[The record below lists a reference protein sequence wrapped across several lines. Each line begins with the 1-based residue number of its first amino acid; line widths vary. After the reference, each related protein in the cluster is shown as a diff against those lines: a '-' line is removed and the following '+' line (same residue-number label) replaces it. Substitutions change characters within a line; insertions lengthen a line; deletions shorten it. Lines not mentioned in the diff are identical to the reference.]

1 MRSESNSAFRIAHS
15 EIEMG
20 VTAITTEMRMDLQY
34 LIERLEAMVTGAK
47 KVPISGKLMLDEQE
61 LADLIDQMRT
71 VLPEEVRSAR
81 KVLRER
87 DSIISEAQQ
96 QADDILRT
104 AHEQAEMLLDQQG
117 LMAEAQARARQFME
131 DVENDAQER
140 INGADEYARQVLTQ
154 LHDQLTRHLST
165 IDKGLHSLDSR
176 NAPQE

>member
-1 MRSESNSAFRIAHS
+1 
-15 EIEMG
+15 
-20 VTAITTEMRMDLQY
+20 VTDITTDMRMDLQY
-34 LIERLEAMVTGAK
+34 LIDRLETMVTGSK
-47 KVPISGKLMLDEQE
+47 RMPITGKLMLDEQE

-96 QADDILRT
+96 QADDILKT

-117 LMAEAQARARQFME
+117 LVAEAQARAKQYMDE
-131 DVENDAQER
+131 VEADVQER

-154 LHDQLTRHLST
+154 LREQLTRHLLT
-165 IDKGLHSLDSR
+165 IEKGIDALDSR
-176 NAPQE
+176 Q

>member
-1 MRSESNSAFRIAHS
+1 VA
-15 EIEMG
+15 
-20 VTAITTEMRMDLQY
+20 AITTDMRMDLQY
-34 LIERLEAMVTGAK
+34 LIDRLETMVTGAK
-47 KVPISGKLMLDEQE
+47 RMPITNKLMLDEQE

-96 QADDILRT
+96 QADDILKT

-117 LMAEAQARARQFME
+117 LMAEAEARARQYME
-131 DVENDAQER
+131 DIESDAQDR

-154 LHDQLTRHLST
+154 LRDQLSRHLNT
-165 IDKGLHSLDSR
+165 IQKGLDSLDSR
-176 NAPQE
+176 

>member
-1 MRSESNSAFRIAHS
+1 VNLDP
-15 EIEMG
+15 G
-20 VTAITTEMRMDLQY
+20 VFDREGVAAIGNDMRMDLQY
-34 LIERLEAMVTGAK
+34 LIDRLENMVTTARRMP
-47 KVPISGKLMLDEQE
+47 VTNRLMLDEQE

-96 QADDILRT
+96 QADEILKT

-117 LMAEAQARARQFME
+117 LMAEAQARARQYMDDIE
-131 DVENDAQER
+131 SDAQER

-154 LHDQLTRHLST
+154 LREQLSRHLST
-165 IDKGLHSLDSR
+165 IEKGLDALDSR
-176 NAPQE
+176 